1 MSDQT
6 TATTIATPLAI
17 SDHCQSKNRLF
28 KSAMSE
34 QLADAKA
41 NPSSELIHLYREWAA
56 GGTGIL
62 VTGNVMIDRNALG
75 EPRNVVLDEQS
86 DGALFKRWAE
96 AGSGDGTQLWMQLN
110 HPGKQIP
117 SVLCKEPVS
126 PSAIPLGGDL
136 AGLFSP
142 PRALQEQE
150 IVEIIRRFGWAA
162 AQAKAFGFS
171 GVQIHAAHGYL
182 CSQFLSPLQNQRSD
196 RWGGSFENRTRFV
209 LEVYRAIRAAV
220 GSEFA
225 VAIKLNSADFQR
237 GGFSEDES
245 ARLVQQ
251 LEAEG
256 IDLVEIS
263 GGNYE
268 QPSMVGVDQ
277 KPTTIAREAYFIEFA
292 EQLASQTQLPLVV
305 TGGFRSLS
313 TMNRALGEGSCAMI
327 GLGRPLTVMTDYS
340 AKLLAGEE
348 LPLAMRK
355 VTTGIAKLDS
365 AVMLDITWY
374 EHQLERIGRGR
385 GAKPTMS
392 AWRSVAKTFWS
403 LGSLAVAQRRA

>member
-1 MSDQT
+1 MT
-6 TATTIATPLAI
+6 TPLGTTNVATPLTIGAQ
-17 SDHCQSKNRLF
+17 CQIKNRLF

-34 QLADAKA
+34 QLADKNA
-41 NPSSELIHLYREWAA
+41 NPSPQLIHLYREWAQ
-56 GGTGIL
+56 GGTGVL

-75 EPRNVVLDEQS
+75 EPRNVVLDEAS
-86 DGALFKRWAE
+86 ELALFRDWAN

-126 PSAIPLGGDL
+126 ASAIPLGGDL
-136 AGLFSP
+136 AGMFSR
-142 PRALQEQE
+142 PRALLDDE
-150 IVEIIRRFGWAA
+150 ILEIIRRFGWAA
-162 AQAKAFGFS
+162 AQAKACGFS

-182 CSQFLSPLQNQRSD
+182 CSQFLSPLQNHRQD
-196 RWGGSFENRTRFV
+196 HWGGSFANRSRFV

-220 GSEFA
+220 GADFP

-245 ARLVQQ
+245 TLLVQQ
-251 LEAEG
+251 LQAEG
-256 IDLVEIS
+256 INLVEIS

-277 KPTTIAREAYFIEFA
+277 KPSTIAREAYFIEFA
-292 EQLASQTQLPLVV
+292 EQLAQRTSVPLVV

-313 TMNRALGEGSCAMI
+313 TMERALAEGSCAMI
-327 GLGRPLTVMTDYS
+327 GLARPLSVMPDYS
-340 AKLLAGEE
+340 AKLLAGRE

-355 VTTGIAKLDS
+355 VTTGLAKLDS

-374 EHQLERIGRGR
+374 EHQLERIGRGK
-385 GAKPTMS
+385 GANPNMS
-392 AWRSVAKTFWS
+392 AWRSVVKTFYS
-403 LGSLAVAQRRA
+403 LGRVALAKRRA